1 MDKNTEPN
9 TDKRLDNLKPAWKKG
24 DPSPN
29 PNGRPLGQRNYAT
42 IYREALI
49 KLAEANDKS
58 PEDLENEILSKALVS
73 ARSGDYR
80 FYKDILDRLY
90 GTATNKSDITSGGD
104 KILQIIQYGDPK
116 PPVQAEGVSDTP
128 TPSV

>member
-1 MDKNTEPN
+1 MAKNRERN
-9 TDKRLDNLKPAWKKG
+9 REDNLIPFKPG
-24 DPSPN
+24 ESGN

-49 KLAEANDKS
+49 KLAESNGKTPD
-58 PEDLENEILSKALVS
+58 DLENEILSKALVS

-90 GTATNKSDITSGGD
+90 GTATNKTEVNGTIEVKPITGMKIIKDGGTS
-104 KILQIIQYGDPK
+104 
-116 PPVQAEGVSDTP
+116 E
-128 TPSV
+128 